1 MLSVLLLLICIFN
14 FMLGCLSSY
23 LVNILDFEGFFE
35 INMNE
40 LKIYLNICDKLIYMV
55 ILNW

>member
-1 MLSVLLLLICIFN
+1 
-14 FMLGCLSSY
+14 MLGCLSSY
-23 LVNILDFEGFFE
+23 LVNIFDFEGFFE

-40 LKIYLNICDKLIYMV
+40 LKIYLNICDKLIFVV

>member
-23 LVNILDFEGFFE
+23 LVNIFDFEGLFE

-40 LKIYLNICDKLIYMV
+40 LKIYLNICDKLIYVV